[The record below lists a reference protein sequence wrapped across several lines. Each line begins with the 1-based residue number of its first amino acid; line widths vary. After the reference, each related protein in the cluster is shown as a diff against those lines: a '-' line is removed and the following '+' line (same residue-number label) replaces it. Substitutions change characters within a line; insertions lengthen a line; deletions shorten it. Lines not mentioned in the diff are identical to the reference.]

1 MAVVDISAINHRSV
15 ERHAHAIAFS
25 RKLTVESQVRTRSS
39 RLFNDAAMRAK
50 NQHRQPGNKVI
61 MHQIFSRDIAKV
73 SDQKI
78 ANDVHSKLNSTK
90 HREIIKVKSGMQVQ
104 ALLQSPQYKGYT
116 FSIAGGRHSMGGQQF
131 LTDGILLD
139 TSQFNQVIDF
149 DPDGGLI
156 TVQAGMLWGDLVSNL
171 GRLNQQHK
179 CNWSILQK
187 PTGADDISIGGSL
200 ASNIHGRVLG
210 KKPFIADIEQFT
222 AIMADGTRSTVSR
235 TENAEL
241 FSLSVGGYGM
251 FCFVENVTI
260 RLIKSTKLVRKVE
273 LTDSRNL
280 IDRLSQMQGEGATYG
295 DFQFCIDSSAD
306 TFLTN
311 GILST
316 YHPVADHTTCS
327 TSNLKLSEDN
337 WRELLRLAHFDKHK
351 AFSTYSN
358 HYQKTDGQTYSSET
372 FQLSLYVPD
381 YHDSLEDVCHSS
393 ISKSSGS
400 EMITELYV
408 PRCNLHEFLE
418 TSKATLKRQCA
429 DVIYGTVR
437 MIEKDDESFLAW
449 AKEDF
454 ACVIFNLHVDHD
466 QISILRSKNSFR
478 ALIDI
483 ALAMGGSYYLTYHRY
498 ASKQQLMQ
506 AYPQFKTFV
515 DKKIE
520 YDPKGRFRSNWF
532 NQICLSLESA

>member
-1 MAVVDISAINHRSV
+1 
-15 ERHAHAIAFS
+15 
-25 RKLTVESQVRTRSS
+25 
-39 RLFNDAAMRAK
+39 
-50 NQHRQPGNKVI
+50 
-61 MHQIFSRDIAKV
+61 MHQIFSREKQTTA
-73 SDQKI
+73 SNQTI
-78 ANDVHSKLNSTK
+78 ANDVHSKLNSTN
-90 HREIIKVKSGMQVQ
+90 HREIIKVKSGLQVQ
-104 ALLQSPQYKGYT
+104 ALLRSPHYKNYA
-116 FSIAGGRHSMGGQQF
+116 FSIAGGRHAMGGQQF

-139 TSQFNQVIDF
+139 TSQFNQVVDF
-149 DPDGGLI
+149 DSDGGLI
-156 TVQAGMLWGDLVSNL
+156 TVQAGMLWGDLVTAL

-179 CNWSILQK
+179 CNWSIIQK

-210 KKPFIADIEQFT
+210 RKPFIADIEHFT
-222 AIMADGTRSTVSR
+222 AIMADGKRATVSR

-241 FSLSVGGYGM
+241 FALAVGGYGM
-251 FCFVENVTI
+251 FCFVEDVTI

-273 LTDSRNL
+273 LTDSCNL
-280 IDRLSQMQGEGATYG
+280 VDRLSQMQAEGATYG

-316 YHPVADHTTCS
+316 YHPVADDTACN
-327 TSNLKLSEDN
+327 TSNLNLSEDN
-337 WRELLRLAHFDKHK
+337 WRELLRLAHVDKQK
-351 AFSTYSN
+351 AFTTYSS
-358 HYQKTDGQTYSSET
+358 HYQRTNGQVYSSET

-381 YHDSLEDVCHSS
+381 YHDALQDGCHSHS
-393 ISKSSGS
+393 SANPTKSSHSKGS

-408 PRCNLHEFLE
+408 PKNKLHEFLE
-418 TSKATLKRQCA
+418 ASKTALKSQCA

-454 ACVIFNLHVDHD
+454 ACVIFNLHVEHD

-478 ALIDI
+478 TLIDI

-498 ASKQQLMQ
+498 ASKQQLML

-515 DKKIE
+515 GKKIE
-520 YDPKGRFRSNWF
+520 YDPQGRFRSNWF
-532 NQICLSLESA
+532 NQICLALESA

>member
-1 MAVVDISAINHRSV
+1 
-15 ERHAHAIAFS
+15 
-25 RKLTVESQVRTRSS
+25 
-39 RLFNDAAMRAK
+39 
-50 NQHRQPGNKVI
+50 
-61 MHQIFSRDIAKV
+61 MHQIISRGNETSYAKPAAVTREAV
-73 SDQKI
+73 SNQTI
-78 ANDVHSKLNSTK
+78 ANDIHSKLNFTK

-104 ALLQSPQYKGYT
+104 ALLDSPRYQNCS
-116 FSIAGGRHSMGGQQF
+116 FCIAGGRHSMGGQQF
-131 LTDGILLD
+131 LTDGVLLD
-139 TSQFNQVIDF
+139 TSLFNQVVDF
-149 DPDGGLI
+149 NPLAGRI
-156 TVQAGMLWGDLVSNL
+156 TVEAGILWGDLVASL
-171 GRLNQQHK
+171 ERLNQQHK

-210 KKPFIADIEQFT
+210 QKPFIADIERFT
-222 AIMADGTRSTVSR
+222 AIVADGTRQNVSR

-241 FSLSVGGYGM
+241 FSLAVGGYGM
-251 FCFVENVTI
+251 FCFVEEVTI
-260 RLIKSTKLVRKVE
+260 RLIRSTKLMRKVE
-273 LTDSRNL
+273 LTDSRKL
-280 IDRLSQMQGEGATYG
+280 IDKLSQLQSEGATYG
-295 DFQFCIDSSAD
+295 DFQFCIDSSAES
-306 TFLTN
+306 FLTN

-316 YHPVADHTTCS
+316 YHPVADHTAGNT
-327 TSNLKLSEDN
+327 NNVELSESN
-337 WRELLRLAHFDKHK
+337 WRELLRLAHLDKQQ

-358 HYQKTDGQTYSSET
+358 HYQRTNGQIYSSET

-381 YHDSLEDVCHSS
+381 YHDSLNDVCHSTNS
-393 ISKSSGS
+393 TSTKGS

-408 PRCNLHEFLE
+408 PKTRLHEFLE
-418 TSKATLKRQCA
+418 ASKAALKKQCA

-449 AKEDF
+449 AKEDY

-506 AYPQFKTFV
+506 AYPQFKTFI

-520 YDPKGRFRSNWF
+520 YDPTGKFRSNWF
-532 NQICLSLESA
+532 NQLCLALEVA